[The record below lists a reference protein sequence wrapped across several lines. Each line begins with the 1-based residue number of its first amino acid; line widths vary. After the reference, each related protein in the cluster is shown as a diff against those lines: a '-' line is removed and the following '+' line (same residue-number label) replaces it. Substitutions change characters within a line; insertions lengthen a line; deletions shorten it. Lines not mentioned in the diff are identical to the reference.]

1 MEFVRRRSLEQEHTT
16 LPGFH
21 PENKQKMAD
30 TPTAERLLKAFADVS
45 LTIIKHATGEE
56 ILRRL
61 TPLSRVQEAI
71 PGSFSFHV
79 GVALQTSRRD
89 KGLCS
94 RWGFACPA
102 SPTGATTLSQ
112 GGV

>member
-56 ILRRL
+56 ILR
-61 TPLSRVQEAI
+61 V
-71 PGSFSFHV
+71 GSPPCQ
-79 GVALQTSRRD
+79 GCR
-89 KGLCS
+89 K
-94 RWGFACPA
+94 
-102 SPTGATTLSQ
+102 LSQ
-112 GGV
+112 GHLVFT